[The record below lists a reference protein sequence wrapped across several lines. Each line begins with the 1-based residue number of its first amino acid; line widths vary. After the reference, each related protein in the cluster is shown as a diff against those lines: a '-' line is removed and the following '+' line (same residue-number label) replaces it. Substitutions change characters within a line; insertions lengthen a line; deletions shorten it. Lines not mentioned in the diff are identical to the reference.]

1 MSRSARLWLLV
12 IPAAVVV
19 GTAASAL
26 ILVSDHLTVPGLQA
40 LVAALTGGAF
50 IAAGLVARTR
60 RPENRTGLLL
70 IAVGFTWFVST
81 GLMASDDSLAWTIGL
96 ALSAIPAGFL
106 IHLLIAYPSGRLQ
119 SRWDLALVVVG
130 YVLVAEAHFL
140 LLPFDPDP
148 MSCADT
154 GCPSNALLVSDN
166 ETWRNVGNWVVQLV
180 AVVYLGAV
188 VATLIGRWK
197 HSSPAARRA
206 LAPVLLAG
214 ATTLLLFAV
223 SVGTRT
229 LSETVSTVTD
239 ATATVVVMGVP
250 FLFLT
255 GLLKGRLARAD
266 ISRVLAEEPVGGVQE
281 RIRELLHDP
290 TAELLYARSE
300 PTLIYIDCDGRPREP
315 VAEPG
320 RAVTLIERKGRPL
333 GAILHDRA
341 LCDEPE
347 LREQVAAAVGLE
359 IERDK
364 NLFALQASE
373 MRSRALLEAL
383 PDKIFRITDEGIVL
397 DIQENLGWPS
407 FAPSTAEVGKSVY
420 DAHAPRQLIER
431 LMATGRRALRT
442 GELQTIEW
450 EWGNEGD
457 LRYAEGR
464 FIPSGD
470 KEFLV
475 VARDISDRKRQEL
488 ERAALH
494 RVALAVASE
503 APTEQIFNV
512 VAEEMARVLNA
523 HTTNLVRYDPGGE
536 TSVVVGGWRTP
547 GARAIPV
554 GDRRSSKG
562 TASEAVGKTG
572 RPARRERTDPE
583 LSPELTDLM
592 LELDINSLVAAPI
605 KLASRPWGAVVAT
618 LMPPH
623 SFAPGAEERLGA
635 FTRLVS
641 LALANEEARAQLA
654 ASRARLVT
662 AGDEERRR
670 LERNLHDGAQQRL
683 VAVSVSLRL
692 AQTWLEK
699 DGSSNVL
706 ALLSEAT
713 DELGLA
719 LEELRELARGI
730 HPAVLTE
737 RGLGPA
743 LASLAN
749 RATVPVDVE
758 GLPPERLPDQVEAA
772 AYYVVS
778 EALANVAKHAEASAV
793 TVRFG
798 RDNGHAVVEVVDDGV
813 GGANPGQ
820 GSGLHGLADRIESL
834 DGYLRIES
842 PPGQGTTIRAE
853 IPCR

>member
-1 MSRSARLWLLV
+1 MSPSTRLGILV
-12 IPAAVVV
+12 VPAAVVL
-19 GTAASAL
+19 GTAASL
-26 ILVSDHLTVPGLQA
+26 TILVSDHLQAPALQA
-40 LVAALTGGAF
+40 LLTALTGGSF
-50 IAAGLVARTR
+50 IAAGLVARIR

-70 IAVGFTWFVST
+70 IAVGFAWFLST
-81 GLMASDDSLAWTIGL
+81 GLMGSDDSLAWTLGL

-106 IHLLIAYPSGRLQ
+106 IHLLIAYPSGRLH
-119 SRWDLALVVVG
+119 SLWERTLVVAG

-154 GCPSNALLVSDN
+154 GCPNNAFFVSDN
-166 ETWRNVGNWVVQLV
+166 QTWRDVANWVVQLV
-180 AVVYLGAV
+180 AVVYLVAV
-188 VATLIGRWK
+188 VATLVARWRQ
-197 HSSPAARRA
+197 SSPAARRA
-206 LAPVLLAG
+206 LAPVLLSG
-214 ATTLLLFAV
+214 ATTLFLFAV
-223 SVGTRT
+223 SVGTRSI
-229 LSETVSTVTD
+229 SETVSTVTEW
-239 ATATVVVMGVP
+239 TAAFVVMGVP

-255 GLLKGRLARAD
+255 GLLKGRLARAE
-266 ISRVLAEEPVGGVQE
+266 ISRMLAEEPVGGVQE
-281 RIRELLHDP
+281 RVRELLHDP
-290 TAELLYARSE
+290 TAELLYACADPSKG
-300 PTLIYIDCDGRPREP
+300 YIDCHGRRRDA
-315 VAEPG
+315 VASPG
-320 RAVTLIERKGRPL
+320 RAVTLVERGDRPL
-333 GAILHDRA
+333 AAMIHDEA
-341 LCDEPE
+341 LLDEPE
-347 LREQVAAAVGLE
+347 LLEQVAAAVGLE

-383 PDKIFRITDEGIVL
+383 PDKIFRITEDGIVL
-397 DIQENLGWPS
+397 DIQDNLGWPAS
-407 FAPSTAEVGKSVY
+407 PPTTAEVGKSVY
-420 DAHAPRQLIER
+420 DAQAPRELIER

-442 GELQTIEW
+442 GELQTTEW

-457 LRYAEGR
+457 LRYGEGR

-470 KEFLV
+470 NEFLV
-475 VARDISDRKRQEL
+475 VSRDITDRKRQEL

-503 APTEQIFNV
+503 APTEQIFNL
-512 VAEEMARVLNA
+512 VAEEMARVLGA
-523 HTTNLVRYDPGGE
+523 HTTNLVRYDPDGE
-536 TSVVVGGWRTP
+536 TAVVVGGWRTP
-547 GARAIPV
+547 GARAVPV
-554 GDRRSSKG
+554 GDRRSSHG
-562 TASEAVGKTG
+562 TASQAVGRTG
-572 RPARRERTDPE
+572 RPLRRDRADADV
-583 LSPELTDLM
+583 SPELAELM
-592 LELDINSLVAAPI
+592 RELDINSLVAAPI

-618 LMPPH
+618 LMTPH

-635 FTRLVS
+635 FTRLIS

-662 AGDEERRR
+662 AGDQERRR

-683 VAVSVSLRL
+683 VSVSVSLRL
-692 AQTWLEK
+692 AQTWLEQ
-699 DGSSNVL
+699 DGSSHVL
-706 ALLSEAT
+706 ELLSEANE
-713 DELGLA
+713 ELGHA

-749 RATVPVDVE
+749 RASVPVEVE

-778 EALANVAKHAEASAV
+778 EALANVAKHADASSV

-798 RDNGHAVVEVVDDGV
+798 QDNGHAVVEVVDDGV
-813 GGANPGQ
+813 GGANPGR

-842 PPGQGTTIRAE
+842 PPGEGTTIRAE

>member
-1 MSRSARLWLLV
+1 MSRQARLWLLV
-12 IPAAVVV
+12 VPAAVVV
-19 GTAASAL
+19 GAASAVL
-26 ILVSDHLTVPGLQA
+26 IATSDHLQAPGVQA
-40 LVAALTGGAF
+40 LLAALTGSSF

-70 IAVGFTWFVST
+70 IAVGFTWFASA
-81 GLMASDDSLAWTIGL
+81 GLMGSDDSLPWTIGL

-106 IHLLIAYPSGRLQ
+106 IHLLLAYPSGRLQ
-119 SRWDLALVVVG
+119 STRELVLVVFG
-130 YVLVAEAHFL
+130 YLLVAEAHFL

-148 MSCADT
+148 LSCADT
-154 GCPSNALLVSDN
+154 GCPTNAFLVSDN
-166 ETWRNVGNWVVQLV
+166 DAWRTAANAVVQVVAVAYLV
-180 AVVYLGAV
+180 AVA
-188 VATLIGRWK
+188 ATLVGRWK

-214 ATTLLLFAV
+214 ASTLLLFAV
-223 SVGTRT
+223 SVGTR
-229 LSETVSTVTD
+229 SFAETVSNVTGW
-239 ATATVVVMGVP
+239 AAMLVIMGVP

-290 TAELLYARSE
+290 TAELLYARAE
-300 PTLIYIDCDGRPREP
+300 PTLIYIDCDGRPRDP
-315 VAEPG
+315 VAVPG

-333 GAILHDRA
+333 GAIVHDEA

-359 IERDK
+359 IEHDR
-364 NLFALQASE
+364 NLYALQASE
-373 MRSRALLEAL
+373 HRSRALLEAL
-383 PDKIFRITDEGIVL
+383 PDKIFRITQDGIVL
-397 DIQENLGWPS
+397 DIHESIGPRS
-407 FAPSTAEVGKSVY
+407 SVPTTAEVGKSVY
-420 DAHAPRQLIER
+420 DAPTPRQLIER
-431 LMATGRRALRT
+431 LMATGRRALHT
-442 GELQTIEW
+442 GDLQTAEW
-450 EWGNEGD
+450 DWGDEGD
-457 LRYAEGR
+457 LRWAEGR
-464 FIPSGD
+464 FIPSGED
-470 KEFLV
+470 EFLV
-475 VARDISDRKRQEL
+475 VVRDISERKRQEL

-503 APTEQIFNV
+503 APTDQIFNL
-512 VAEEMARVLNA
+512 VAEEMARVLGA
-523 HTTNLVRYDPGGE
+523 HTTNLVRYARDGQSG
-536 TSVVVGGWRTP
+536 VVVGGWRRP
-547 GARAIPV
+547 GALAIPV
-554 GDRRSSKG
+554 GDRHSLEGS
-562 TASEAVGKTG
+562 ASQTVARTG
-572 RPARRERTDPE
+572 RPVRRERGDAE
-583 LSPELTDLM
+583 LSPELGELMRDL
-592 LELDINSLVAAPI
+592 DVNSLVAAPI

-618 LMPPH
+618 LTAPH

-635 FTRLVS
+635 FTRLIS

-683 VAVSVSLRL
+683 VSVSVSLRL
-692 AQTWLEK
+692 AQAWLER
-699 DGSSNVL
+699 DGSSDVL
-706 ALLSEAT
+706 ELLSEAN

-719 LEELRELARGI
+719 IEELRELARGI
-730 HPAVLTE
+730 HPAALTE

-749 RATVPVDVE
+749 RATVPVEVE

-798 RDNGHAVVEVVDDGV
+798 RDNGHAIVEVVDDGL
-813 GGANPGQ
+813 GGANPRLGT
-820 GSGLHGLADRIESL
+820 GLNGLADRIESL
-834 DGYLRIES
+834 DGYLHVES
-842 PPGQGTTIRAE
+842 PLGKGTRIRAE
-853 IPCR
+853 IPCG